1 MPDLL
6 LSTAELTQMRH
17 TVGAYL
23 PGTAVLQTATRS
35 SDSQG
40 GQFWTYAAS
49 GTVDARLSP
58 ILGGE
63 AEIASRISE
72 RNAFVLTI
80 PWETAIDSDDRVVY
94 DSVTYEV
101 IHVRDRTPWELS
113 RRVFV
118 VEVA

>member
-1 MPDLL
+1 
-6 LSTAELTQMRH
+6 MRH
-17 TVGAYL
+17 AVETYL
-23 PGTAVLQTATRS
+23 PGTAVISTATRS

-58 ILGGE
+58 ATGGE
-63 AEIASRISE
+63 AELASRVSE
-72 RNAFVLTI
+72 RNVYILTL
-80 PWETAIDSDDRVVY
+80 PFETAIDADDRVAY

-101 IHVRDRTPWELS
+101 VHVRDRTPWELS
-113 RRVFV
+113 RRVWV